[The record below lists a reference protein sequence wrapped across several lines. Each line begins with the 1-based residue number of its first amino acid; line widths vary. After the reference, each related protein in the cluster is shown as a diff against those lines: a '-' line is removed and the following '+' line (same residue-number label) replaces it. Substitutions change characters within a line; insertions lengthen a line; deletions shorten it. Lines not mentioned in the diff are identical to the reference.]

1 MDYARIIDF
10 NLLMS
15 YAMNP
20 EDGLTQAFAGM
31 ILSSARSGARPP
43 DLPIGLTRDHF
54 AELLDNY
61 FPGARETL
69 FDDYGDLPG
78 AEQLP
83 AFRMDEVDDLLALL
97 LEHRSSYERDTVWLA
112 CAIAAGCMGQDH
124 LYQDMGLPNRQ
135 VLSSLLKQN
144 FKTLFEKNVAN
155 MKWKKFFYKQLCDR
169 AEVNM
174 CKAPSCQVCD
184 DYHKCFCPEDEAGVG
199 ALSAASGQVAGEA
212 GSVQ

>member
-1 MDYARIIDF
+1 MDYARIIDY

-15 YAMNP
+15 YASSP
-20 EDGLTQAFAGM
+20 TDGLTQAFAGM
-31 ILSSARSGARPP
+31 ILSSARSGFLPP

-54 AELLDNY
+54 AELLDDY

-69 FDDYGDLPG
+69 FEEYSDLPG
-78 AEQLP
+78 VAP
-83 AFRMDEVDDLLALL
+83 PPPFRADEVDDLLALL
-97 LEHRSSYERDTVWLA
+97 LEHRSIYERETVWLA

-135 VLSSLLKQN
+135 ALSELLKRN
-144 FKTLFEKNVAN
+144 FTALFEKNVAN

-184 DYHKCFCPEDEAGVG
+184 DYSACFAPEV
-199 ALSAASGQVAGEA
+199 
-212 GSVQ
+212 

>member
-1 MDYARIIDF
+1 MDYARIIDY
-10 NLLMS
+10 NLLIS
-15 YAMNP
+15 YARNP
-20 EDGLTQAFAGM
+20 ADSLTQAFAGM
-31 ILSSARSGARPP
+31 ILSSARSGFLPP

-54 AELLDNY
+54 AELLDDY

-69 FDDYGDLPG
+69 FEEYRDLPG
-78 AEQLP
+78 ADPLP
-83 AFRMDEVDDLLALL
+83 PFRADEVDDLLALL
-97 LEHRSSYERDTVWLA
+97 LEHRSTYERATVWLA

-135 VLSSLLKQN
+135 ALSDLLKQN
-144 FKTLFEKNVAN
+144 FKALFEKNVAN

-184 DYHKCFCPEDEAGVG
+184 DYQKCFGPEDATMPG
-199 ALSAASGQVAGEA
+199 APSAASGQGTTEV
-212 GSVQ
+212 GSV

>member
-1 MDYARIIDF
+1 MDYARIIDY

-15 YAMNP
+15 YASSP
-20 EDGLTQAFAGM
+20 TDGLTQAFAGM
-31 ILSSARSGARPP
+31 ILSSARSGFLPP

-54 AELLDNY
+54 AELLDDY

-69 FDDYGDLPG
+69 FEDLPG
-78 AEQLP
+78 VAP
-83 AFRMDEVDDLLALL
+83 PPPFRADEVDDLLALL
-97 LEHRSSYERDTVWLA
+97 LEHRSIYERETVWLA

-135 VLSSLLKQN
+135 ALSELLKRN
-144 FKTLFEKNVAN
+144 FTALFEKNVAN

-184 DYHKCFCPEDEAGVG
+184 DYSACFAPEV
-199 ALSAASGQVAGEA
+199 
-212 GSVQ
+212 